1 MLVPKTV
8 FFHDET
14 ILILPKEILRRQWL
28 KHGHKELDEVLVLA
42 VFGLEQEVL
51 VVQDDLWVYIFHQD
65 PEGFRSTVDLLV
77 PLEVWSDC
85 QLHTQRWPAQVNNLV
100 MLSQAVLLMPN
111 VPVILTTFE
120 IHDVQEC
127 RIRSTTINNYS
138 RTYFAIQNFT
148 STTCTCT
155 LLSPTKC
162 LLGHILSL
170 LLLTFSN
177 ILNTFVCCLLK
188 SKLHLVVVY

>member
-1 MLVPKTV
+1 MCSFCWYPKL

-28 KHGHKELDEVLVLA
+28 KHRHKELDEVLVLA

-77 PLEVWSDC
+77 PLEVWSDG

-100 MLSQAVLLMPN
+100 MSCPMSQLSLPPLKFM
-111 VPVILTTFE
+111 TFRGA
-120 IHDVQEC
+120 D
-127 RIRSTTINNYS
+127 TFNYNNYP
-138 RTYFAIQNFT
+138 RTYFVIQNFT
-148 STTCTCT
+148 STCTCT
-155 LLSPTKC
+155 LLSPT
-162 LLGHILSL
+162 
-170 LLLTFSN
+170 N
-177 ILNTFVCCLLK
+177 
-188 SKLHLVVVY
+188 